1 MRIDL
6 NCDMGESFGH
16 YRIGADDEMMRHI
29 TSANIACGFH
39 AGDPLVMAR
48 TVAAAV
54 AHGVGIGAHPG
65 YLDLRGFGRR
75 KIEQSPDEIES
86 DIIYQIGALEAFARA
101 YGGTKVTHVKV
112 HGALY
117 NAAEVDP
124 RVAQA
129 VARAVRRYNSELVL
143 VCSATSRVSIGA
155 GEAEGLRVGREAFA
169 DRQYNTDG
177 TLRSRR
183 MPNALVTDAALA
195 AERAVRMA
203 RDGVIVAYDG
213 TEVPVRADT
222 LCIHGD
228 EPTAPAV
235 AQAVRAAL
243 VAAGIEVRGLSDRR

>member
-1 MRIDL
+1 VRIDI

-16 YRIGADDEMMRHI
+16 YRIGADEEMMRFI

-48 TVAAAV
+48 TVALAV
-54 AHGVGIGAHPG
+54 KHGVGIGAHPG

-75 KIEQSPDEIES
+75 RVDLPAEEIEA
-86 DIIYQIGALEAFARA
+86 DVLYQIGALDAFARA
-101 YGGTKVTHVKV
+101 SGSRVTHVKA

-117 NAAEVDP
+117 NASEVDP
-124 RVAQA
+124 KVATA
-129 VARAVRRYNSELVL
+129 IARAVRRYDPKLVI
-143 VCSATSRVSIGA
+143 VCLATSRIAVEA
-155 GEAEGLRVGREAFA
+155 AQAEGLRVAREAFA
-169 DRQYNTDG
+169 DRNYNADG

-183 MPNALVTDAALA
+183 EPDAVIKDPALA

-235 AQAVRAAL
+235 AQAVRSAL
-243 VAAGIEVRGLSDRR
+243 AAAGVEIKGLAERV

>member
-1 MRIDL
+1 MGKSIDI

-16 YRIGADDEMMRHI
+16 YRLGADEEMMDYI

-48 TVAAAV
+48 TVDRALAK
-54 AHGVGIGAHPG
+54 GVGLGAHPG
-65 YLDLRGFGRR
+65 YPDLRGFGRR
-75 KIEQSPDEIES
+75 RLELAPEEIEA
-86 DIIYQIGALEAFARA
+86 DVIYQIGALEAFARVRGA
-101 YGGTKVTHVKV
+101 RVSHVKA

-117 NAAEVDP
+117 NASEVDP
-124 RVAQA
+124 KVARA
-129 VARAVRRYNSELVL
+129 VARAVRRYNPDLVL
-143 VCSATSRVSIGA
+143 VCLATSRVA
-155 GEAEGLRVGREAFA
+155 VEAAEAEGLRVAREAFA
-169 DRQYNTDG
+169 DRNYNPDG

-183 MPNALVTDAALA
+183 EPDAVIKDPSLA

-203 RDGVIVAYDG
+203 RDGVLLAYDG

-235 AQAVRAAL
+235 AKAVRAAL
-243 VAAGIEVRGLSDRR
+243 VAAGVAVRGLAG

>member
-16 YRIGADDEMMRHI
+16 YRLGADAEMMEYV

-48 TVAAAV
+48 TVALAV
-54 AHGVGIGAHPG
+54 SRGVGVGAHPG

-75 KIEQSPDEIES
+75 RMDVSPEEIEA
-86 DIIYQIGALEAFARA
+86 DVLYQIGALAAFARA
-101 YGGTKVTHVKV
+101 AGGRLTHVKA

-117 NAAEVDP
+117 NATEVD
-124 RVAQA
+124 RRSALA
-129 VARAVRRYNSELVL
+129 VARAVARFDERLVL
-143 VCSATSRVSIGA
+143 VCLATSTVAPDAAREV
-155 GEAEGLRVGREAFA
+155 GLRVAREAFA
-169 DRQYNTDG
+169 DRQYNPDG

-183 MPNALVTDAALA
+183 EPDALISDPKLA
-195 AERAVRMA
+195 AERCVRMV
-203 RDGVIVAYDG
+203 REGVIVAHDG

-228 EPTAPAV
+228 EPTAPAL
-235 AQAVRAAL
+235 ARAVRSALAATG
-243 VAAGIEVRGLSDRR
+243 VAVAGLAGLG

>member
-1 MRIDL
+1 MRIDI

-16 YRIGADDEMMRHI
+16 YKIGADEEMMQHI

-48 TVAAAV
+48 TVASAV
-54 AHGVGIGAHPG
+54 KHGVGIGAHPG
-65 YLDLRGFGRR
+65 YLDLRGFGRH
-75 KIEQSPDEIES
+75 KLDLSPEEIEA
-86 DIIYQIGALEAFARA
+86 DVTYQIGALEAFARA
-101 YGGTKVTHVKV
+101 RGTRVTHVKA

-117 NAAEVDP
+117 NAAEVDA

-129 VARAVRRYNSELVL
+129 VAHAVYAYNPELVL
-143 VCSATSRVSIGA
+143 VCSATSRVSIEA
-155 GEAEGLRVGREAFA
+155 GEAAGLRVGREAFA
-169 DRQYNTDG
+169 DRQYNADG
-177 TLRSRR
+177 TLRSRKL
-183 MPNALVTDAALA
+183 PDALVTDAALA

-235 AQAVRAAL
+235 ARAVRVAL
-243 VAAGIEVRGLSDRR
+243 AAAGIEVRGLAERG

>member
-6 NCDMGESFGH
+6 NCDMGESFGR
-16 YRIGADDEMMRHI
+16 YRIGADEEIMGYV

-48 TVAAAV
+48 TVELAV

-75 KIEQSPDEIES
+75 RIEQPPEEIEA
-86 DIIYQIGALEAFARA
+86 DLIYQIGALEAFARTR
-101 YGGTKVTHVKV
+101 GTRVSHVKA

-117 NAAEVDP
+117 NASEVDAK
-124 RVAQA
+124 VATA
-129 VARAVRRYNSELVL
+129 IARAVRRYNRDLVL
-143 VCSATSRVSIGA
+143 VCLATSRTAIEA
-155 GEAEGLRVGREAFA
+155 AKAEGLRVAREAFA
-169 DRQYNTDG
+169 DRAYNPDG

-183 MPNALVTDAALA
+183 EPGSLITDPAVA
-195 AERAVRMA
+195 AERSVRMV
-203 RDGVIVAYDG
+203 RDGVIVAHDG
-213 TEVPVRADT
+213 TEVAVRADT

-235 AQAVRAAL
+235 ARAVRMAL
-243 VAAGIEVRGLSDRR
+243 AQAGIEIKGLADPG

>member
-1 MRIDL
+1 MRIDI

-16 YRIGADDEMMRHI
+16 YRIGADEEMMRYI

-48 TVAAAV
+48 TVASAV
-54 AHGVGIGAHPG
+54 KHGVGIGAHPG

-75 KIEQSPDEIES
+75 RVDLPAEEIEA
-86 DIIYQIGALEAFARA
+86 DVLYQIGALDAFARA
-101 YGGTKVTHVKV
+101 SGTRVTHVKA

-117 NAAEVDP
+117 NASEVDP
-124 RVAQA
+124 KVATA
-129 VARAVRRYNSELVL
+129 IARAVRRYDPNLVI
-143 VCSATSRVSIGA
+143 VCLATSRVA
-155 GEAEGLRVGREAFA
+155 VEAAQAEGLRVAREAFA
-169 DRQYNTDG
+169 DRNYNADG

-183 MPNALVTDAALA
+183 EPDAVIKDPALA

-235 AQAVRAAL
+235 AQAVRSAL
-243 VAAGIEVRGLSDRR
+243 AAAGVAITGLAERV

>member
-16 YRIGADDEMMRHI
+16 YRIGADAEMMEYI

-48 TVAAAV
+48 TVELAAAR
-54 AHGVGIGAHPG
+54 GVGIGAHPG
-65 YLDLRGFGRR
+65 YADLRGFGRR
-75 KIEQSPDEIES
+75 RVDVAPDELEA
-86 DIIYQIGALEAFARA
+86 DILYQIGALDAFARA
-101 YGGTKVTHVKV
+101 RGARVTHVKA

-117 NAAEVDP
+117 NASEVDP
-124 RVAQA
+124 RVAA
-129 VARAVRRYNSELVL
+129 TIARAVRRYDPALVL
-143 VCSATSRVSIGA
+143 VVLATARVA
-155 GEAEGLRVGREAFA
+155 VDAALAENLRVAREAFA
-169 DRQYNTDG
+169 DRQYNPDG

-183 MPNALVTDAALA
+183 EADSLVTDPAVAA
-195 AERAVRMA
+195 RRCVRMA

-213 TEVPVRADT
+213 TEIPVQADT

-235 AQAVRAAL
+235 ARAVREAL
-243 VAAGIEVRGLSDRR
+243 AVADVQIKGLVDF